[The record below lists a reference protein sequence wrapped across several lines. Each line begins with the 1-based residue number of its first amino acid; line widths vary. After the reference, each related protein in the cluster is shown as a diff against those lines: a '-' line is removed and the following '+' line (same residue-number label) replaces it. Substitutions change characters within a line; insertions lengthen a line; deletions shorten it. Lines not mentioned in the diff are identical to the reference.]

1 MKKIKIYH
9 KSFWS
14 LILLFFINSCANIE
28 SKSSEHNE
36 QSNDNLIGE
45 VWSVE
50 KANEWGKNLPW
61 LRGANFNPS
70 TAINQLEFWQEDTY
84 DPETIE
90 RELEWSAE
98 LGMNMHRV
106 YLHNL
111 LWDQDSI
118 GFLKRI
124 ENYLEI
130 SESKGIKTL
139 LVLLDDVW
147 HPIPKLGKQP
157 EPIPFVHNSGWVQA
171 PGSEILGDSLRHGE
185 VKNYIKGII
194 SHFSRD
200 ERVIGWDL
208 YNEPD
213 NVAPPDP
220 RYPGR
225 GPEVEKKHIYSL
237 SLLKKVFHW
246 AREVNPSQPMTVG
259 LWKDPEAWISID
271 SLSAIDRFVISNS
284 DVVSFHAYGNLEE
297 TRKKIEDLEQFN
309 RPLLC
314 TEYLARGQENTFQ
327 KILPIFKEKEI
338 AAVNW
343 GFVAGKTNTVFPW
356 SSWDEKFDSLPK
368 IWHHD
373 IYLPDKTPFD
383 QEEIDFLK
391 EILIK

>member
-1 MKKIKIYH
+1 MKTLTNL
-9 KSFWS
+9 S
-14 LILLFFINSCANIE
+14 LILFI
-28 SKSSEHNE
+28 SSVFIQCKQTPSSVMEYRWTEERAWDWHNE
-36 QSNDNLIGE
+36 NGWM
-45 VWSVE
+45 V
-50 KANEWGKNLPW
+50 GT
-61 LRGANFNPS
+61 NFNPS
-70 TAINQLEFWQEDTY
+70 TSINQLEFWQEDTY
-84 DPETIE
+84 DPETIN

-118 GFLKRI
+118 GFLKRVD
-124 ENYLEI
+124 NYLDI

-171 PGSEILGDSLRHGE
+171 PGSEILGDSSRHIE
-185 VKNYIKGII
+185 LKNYIKGVIT
-194 SHFSRD
+194 HFAD
-200 ERVIGWDL
+200 DKRVVGWDL

-213 NVAPPDP
+213 NVAPDDP
-220 RYPGR
+220 RYPDR
-225 GPEVEKKHIYSL
+225 GPEVREKHIYSL
-237 SLLKKVFHW
+237 SLLKKTFKW
-246 AREVNPSQPMTVG
+246 ARDVNPSQPLTVG
-259 LWKDPEAWISID
+259 LWKDPVTWSDID
-271 SLSAIDRFVISNS
+271 SLSAIDRFAISNS
-284 DVVSFHAYGNLEE
+284 DVISFHAYGNLEE

-314 TEYLARGQENTFQ
+314 TEYLARGEQNTFQ
-327 KILPIFKEKEI
+327 IILPLFKEKEV

-343 GFVAGKTNTVFPW
+343 GFVAGKTNTAFPW
-356 SSWDEKFDSLPK
+356 SSWQVEFDSLPK

-391 EILIK
+391 EILQN